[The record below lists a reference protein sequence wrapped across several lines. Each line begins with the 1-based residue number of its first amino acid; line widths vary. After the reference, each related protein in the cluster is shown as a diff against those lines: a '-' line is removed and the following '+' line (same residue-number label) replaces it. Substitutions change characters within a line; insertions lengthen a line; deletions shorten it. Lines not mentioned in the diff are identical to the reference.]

1 MPTTYAHF
9 RFGDLCIKELP
20 TDLQSIINDNRDI
33 FNYGV
38 HGPDIFFYYN
48 CLKPNKV
55 NQFGSDLHD
64 IPFKDELAIMK
75 KNYNKCSNKAEAM
88 SYLLGFTAHFV
99 LDSYCHSFIQK
110 VDESTKYS
118 HGKIESQFDRY
129 LLSKDGFNP
138 ITKSTTES
146 LKPSKS
152 MAKTISTLFGEYD
165 EKTIYKCLKDQKFY
179 LNLLKDDS
187 DLKRFFL
194 IKAMDA
200 FKKPGFKD
208 LLISTEQLKDL
219 ESVNLRLDK
228 LFDIAL
234 KHYPI
239 LANSLNGY
247 FYDLNDL
254 NIYFSNNFS
263 YKDGYK
269 QLKILSYEEEVNYK
283 VDLQD

>member
-1 MPTTYAHF
+1 MA
-9 RFGDLCIKELP
+9 L
-20 TDLQSIINDNRDI
+20 
-33 FNYGV
+33 
-38 HGPDIFFYYN
+38 
-48 CLKPNKV
+48 
-55 NQFGSDLHD
+55 
-64 IPFKDELAIMK
+64 IP
-75 KNYNKCSNKAEAM
+75 
-88 SYLLGFTAHFV
+88 
-99 LDSYCHSFIQK
+99 
-110 VDESTKYS
+110 
-118 HGKIESQFDRY
+118 SQ
-129 LLSKDGFNP
+129 
-138 ITKSTTES
+138 
-146 LKPSKS
+146 S

-219 ESVNLRLDK
+219 DSVNLRLDK

>member
-1 MPTTYAHF
+1 
-9 RFGDLCIKELP
+9 
-20 TDLQSIINDNRDI
+20 
-33 FNYGV
+33 
-38 HGPDIFFYYN
+38 
-48 CLKPNKV
+48 
-55 NQFGSDLHD
+55 
-64 IPFKDELAIMK
+64 
-75 KNYNKCSNKAEAM
+75 
-88 SYLLGFTAHFV
+88 
-99 LDSYCHSFIQK
+99 
-110 VDESTKYS
+110 
-118 HGKIESQFDRY
+118 
-129 LLSKDGFNP
+129 
-138 ITKSTTES
+138 
-146 LKPSKS
+146 
-152 MAKTISTLFGEYD
+152 
-165 EKTIYKCLKDQKFY
+165 
-179 LNLLKDDS
+179 
-187 DLKRFFL
+187 
-194 IKAMDA
+194 MDA

-219 ESVNLRLDK
+219 DSVNLRLDK